1 MRGNIVILGILCLCL
16 VNLVDMAAAT
26 VADNGE
32 PEVRAWFT
40 WMQEDGTWHEWVE
53 STEEN
58 KDILYNVELKI
69 GQPIKCKIEI
79 TPKYDGRVD
88 FYIRSLR
95 TASPYSV
102 VEGRKME
109 EIVSFEDI
117 SANQTVT
124 YTYIL
129 KPNGNWIGHA
139 PINCYWEVNYEPI
152 LNLKEDTGLF
162 AFANPIILAEEWEG
176 PSLEEGQEPEKET
189 GSVEGS
195 ESMEGET
202 GGFSLPIYV
211 WVLIVLIVIII
222 MVLVLRVLK

>member
-1 MRGNIVILGILCLCL
+1 MRKSGVIFGMLCLCL
-16 VNLVDMAAAT
+16 VNMAAAT
-26 VADNGE
+26 AADNGE

-162 AFANPIILAEEWEG
+162 AFANPIILAEEWQGKEDVVNGDEG
-176 PSLEEGQEPEKET
+176 DGGSGGGGIAGFEGLFAILGIIVVYVTVRRKN
-189 GSVEGS
+189 
-195 ESMEGET
+195 
-202 GGFSLPIYV
+202 GG
-211 WVLIVLIVIII
+211 
-222 MVLVLRVLK
+222 KK